1 MILAGDIGGTKVN
14 LGFFDQQGT
23 GLKLLAATTFSAR
36 RYSCLEDVVR
46 DFISQSRGPVTH
58 ACFAVAGP
66 VREGRSQTTNLPWVI
81 DSRSL
86 KESLHISKVDL
97 INDLE
102 ATGYGISLLGD
113 ESLLCLNAGK
123 QVAGNRVVIAAGT
136 GLGEGILYWNGKE
149 HVPSPSEGG
158 HSDFGP
164 RNDLEIELL
173 HYLMKKFPH
182 VSYER
187 IVSGPG
193 LRMIYEFLRDTGQG
207 KEPSWL
213 AEEIEDGDATAAVS
227 RAALEGKSQL
237 AVDALDLFVAI
248 YGAEAG
254 NLALKCL
261 ALGGVYVGGGIAPK
275 IKTKLM
281 DGAFM
286 NAFCD
291 KGRFRDMMQAIPV
304 NVILDDKTA
313 LKGAARRAVM

>member
-14 LGFFDQQGT
+14 LGFFDQHGAE
-23 GLKLLAATTFSAR
+23 LKLLAATTFSAH

-46 DFISQSRGPVTH
+46 DFVSQPRRPVTH

-66 VREGRSQTTNLPWVI
+66 VREGRSHTTNLPWEI
-81 DSRSL
+81 DSGSL
-86 KESLHISKVDL
+86 KEVLQLPKVDL

-102 ATGYGISLLGD
+102 ATAYGIALLGP
-113 ESLLCLNAGK
+113 ESLLCLNPGK
-123 QVAGNRVVIAAGT
+123 QVPGNRVVIAAGT
-136 GLGEGILYWNGKE
+136 GLGEGTLYWNGNE

-158 HSDFGP
+158 HTEFGP

-173 HYLMKKFPH
+173 HYLLKKFDH

-187 IVSGPG
+187 VVSGPG
-193 LRMIYEFLRDTGQG
+193 LRTIYEFLRDTGQG

-213 AEEIEDGDATAAVS
+213 AEEMEDGDVTASVS

-237 AVDALDLFVAI
+237 AVDALDLFASI

-275 IKTKLM
+275 IQKKLI
-281 DGAFM
+281 DGSFM
-286 NAFCD
+286 NAFAD
-291 KGRFRDMMQAIPV
+291 KGRFRELMQTIPV
-304 NVILDDKTA
+304 QVILDEKTA
-313 LKGAARRAVM
+313 LKGAARRAVL